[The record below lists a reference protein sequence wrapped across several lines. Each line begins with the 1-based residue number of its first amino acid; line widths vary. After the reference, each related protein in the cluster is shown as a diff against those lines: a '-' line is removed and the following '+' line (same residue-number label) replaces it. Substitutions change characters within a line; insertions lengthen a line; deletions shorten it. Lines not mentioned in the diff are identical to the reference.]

1 MSDKNRKLTD
11 FAREQDE
18 VESEDQRD
26 ENRCETDSK
35 KESRQLT
42 DRDSDVICD
51 RYTEI
56 KREYENRLNE
66 IGISP
71 AECGYCVEYLCNELT
86 VGTASTYNSA
96 LRLFLNFI
104 HQDNICIYNLEFTH
118 VRDYFEFR
126 RKQGLS
132 RSTVGIDKAAIV
144 GVVSRYE
151 AENRDMPALTWKIK
165 QNIDPSQYGHDK
177 TFEREK
183 LSDEELHA
191 LLEKLDDFRNKLLVL
206 TAIELGPRSEAI
218 TLIKTIDVN
227 LEKKTILLKNTK
239 YNREYEMP
247 LTDNLFSLY
256 NHWMND
262 VRSSYINGSDQGYMF
277 PSRKGNKLSMKRFR
291 DIVDDAA
298 KRAGIQK
305 EVAKIPNT
313 GSQKEA
319 SSKDYRSKKRVDV
332 HVLRHTFSWL
342 MKQSGISKEARKHA
356 MDHALDVTDRY
367 GSDKEACIKEIREK
381 FSGVDSEML

>member
-11 FAREQDE
+11 FARAQDE
-18 VESEDQRD
+18 VDSEDRRD
-26 ENRCETDSK
+26 ENRCETDNK
-35 KESRQLT
+35 KESRQIT
-42 DRDSDVICD
+42 DRDSDIICD
-51 RYTEI
+51 RYI
-56 KREYENRLNE
+56 KIKGEYEDRLNE

-71 AECGYCVEYLCNELT
+71 VECGYCVEYICNELT
-86 VGTASTYNSA
+86 VGTAGAYNSS

-104 HQDNICIYNLEFTH
+104 HQDNICIYNVEFTH

-126 RKQGLS
+126 GKQGLS
-132 RSTVGIDKAAIV
+132 KSTVESDKSAIV

-191 LLEKLDDFRNKLLVL
+191 LLEELDDFRNKLLVL
-206 TAIELGPRSEAI
+206 TAIELGPRSKAI
-218 TLIKTIDVN
+218 TLIKIIDID

-239 YNREYEMP
+239 YDREYEMP
-247 LTDNLFSLY
+247 LTDNLYSLY
-256 NHWMND
+256 NHWIND
-262 VRSSYINGSDQGYMF
+262 VRSSHIYGSDQGYLF
-277 PSRKGNKLSMKRFR
+277 PSRKGGKLSTERFR
-291 DIVDDAA
+291 NIVDDAA

-305 EVAKIPNT
+305 EVAKIPYS
-313 GSQKEA
+313 GSQKEEFA
-319 SSKDYRSKKRVDV
+319 NDYRSKKRVDV

-342 MKQSGISKEARKHA
+342 MKESGVSKEARRHA
-356 MDHALDVTDRY
+356 MDHTLDVTDRY
-367 GSDKEACIKEIREK
+367 GSDKEACIKEIRQK

>member
-26 ENRCETDSK
+26 ENRYETDSK

-51 RYTEI
+51 RYIKI
-56 KREYENRLNE
+56 KREYEDRLNE

-71 AECGYCVEYLCNELT
+71 VKCGYCVEYICNELN

-96 LRLFLNFI
+96 LRLFLKFI
-104 HQDNICIYNLEFTH
+104 HRNDICIYNVKFTH

-126 RKQGLS
+126 GKQRLS
-132 RSTVGIDKAAIV
+132 TSTVARDKSAIV

-151 AENRDMPALTWKIK
+151 AENRDVPALTLKIK
-165 QNIDPSQYGHDK
+165 QNIDPSQYGHGK

-191 LLEKLDDFRNKLLVL
+191 LLEALDDFRNKLLVL
-206 TAIELGPRSEAI
+206 TAIELGPRNEAI
-218 TLIKTIDVN
+218 TLIKITDVD

-239 YNREYEMP
+239 YDREYEMP
-247 LTDNLFSLY
+247 LTDNLYSLY

-262 VRSSYINGSDQGYMF
+262 VRSSYVNGSDQGYLF
-277 PSRKGNKLSMKRFR
+277 PSREGNKLSTKQLQR
-291 DIVDDAA
+291 IVDDAA

-305 EVAKIPNT
+305 EIAKIPNS

-319 SSKDYRSKKRVDV
+319 SSNDYRSKKRVDV
-332 HVLRHTFSWL
+332 HVLRHTFAWL
-342 MKQSGISKEARKHA
+342 MKESGVSKEARKHA
-356 MDHALDVTDRY
+356 MDHVLDVTDRY

>member
-26 ENRCETDSK
+26 ENRCETDGK

-71 AECGYCVEYLCNELT
+71 VECGHCVEYICNELT
-86 VGTASTYNSA
+86 AGTARTYNSA

-104 HQDNICIYNLEFTH
+104 HQDDVCIYNVEFIH

-126 RKQGLS
+126 GKQDLS
-132 RSTVGIDKAAIV
+132 KSTVARDRSAIV
-144 GVVSRYE
+144 GVISRYE
-151 AENRDMPALTWKIK
+151 AENRDVPALTLKIK
-165 QNIDPSQYGHDK
+165 QNIDPSQYGHGK

-191 LLEKLDDFRNKLLVL
+191 LLEALDDFRNKLLVL
-206 TAIELGPRSEAI
+206 TAIELGPRNEAI
-218 TLIKTIDVN
+218 TLIKIIDVN
-227 LEKKTILLKNTK
+227 LENKTILLKNTK
-239 YNREYEMP
+239 YDREYEMP
-247 LTDNLFSLY
+247 LTDNLYSLY
-256 NHWMND
+256 YHWIND
-262 VRSSYINGSDQGYMF
+262 VRSSYINGSDEGYLF
-277 PSRKGNKLSMKRFR
+277 PSREGNKLSTGQLRT
-291 DIVDDAA
+291 IVDDAA

-305 EVAKIPNT
+305 EIAKIPNS

-319 SSKDYRSKKRVDV
+319 SSNDYRSKKRVDV

-342 MKQSGISKEARKHA
+342 MKESGVSKEARKHA
-356 MDHALDVTDRY
+356 MDHVLDVTDRY